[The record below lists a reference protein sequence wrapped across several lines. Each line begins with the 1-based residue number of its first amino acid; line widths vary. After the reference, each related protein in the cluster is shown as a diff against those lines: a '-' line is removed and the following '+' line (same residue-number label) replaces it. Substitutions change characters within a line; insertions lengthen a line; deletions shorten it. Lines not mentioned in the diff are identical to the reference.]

1 MKDIHYVCK
10 GAVCQCAFGS
20 APDTL
25 EVKSQQKDYF
35 NDNGEEKLVVTTKEL
50 GQTFTNNTF
59 GSCAKMNNKPCKVM
73 LTEWQEPWEKVT
85 LSNGGKAVLET
96 STATC
101 PIGGS
106 GCVRI
111 TYHGQTAAVT
121 AQNLTRGDDDFL
133 VELNP
138 FINIKEIIYPIQD
151 GFLDHIKL

>member
-1 MKDIHYVCK
+1 MRDIHYVCK

-73 LTEWQEPWEKVT
+73 LTEWKEPWEKVT

-96 STATC
+96 ST
-101 PIGGS
+101 G
-106 GCVRI
+106 RI
-111 TYHGQTAAVT
+111 RLCTYYLSWTNCSRDCAK
-121 AQNLTRGDDDFL
+121 
-133 VELNP
+133 LNP
-138 FINIKEIIYPIQD
+138 
-151 GFLDHIKL
+151 GR